1 LALFATLPVTI
12 MKRSGFTL
20 IELLIVIGII
30 AILAAIVIVAV
41 NPARQLAQARNAT
54 RSANV
59 NTVLNAVTQNIAENG
74 SFTCAAGAVPATV
87 TNLSSAVGDYDVCS
101 CLVPTYVAEMPF
113 DPSDGSYTDCTTYD
127 AAYTIQLTAEN
138 RITVT
143 APSAELTQI
152 ISVTR

>member
-1 LALFATLPVTI
+1 MF
-12 MKRSGFTL
+12 RNNHQGFTL

-59 NTVLNAVTQNIAENG
+59 NTILNAVTQNIAENG
-74 SFTCAAGAVPATV
+74 SFVCTAGAISTTTATNMGSG
-87 TNLSSAVGDYDVCS
+87 TGDYDICS

-127 AAYTIQLTAEN
+127 SGYTIVKTAEN
-138 RITVT
+138 RVTVT
-143 APSAELTQI
+143 APSAELDQT

>member
-1 LALFATLPVTI
+1 
-12 MKRSGFTL
+12 MKKGNSQGFTL

-59 NTVLNAVTQNIAENG
+59 TTILNAVTQNIADNG
-74 SFTCAAGAVPATV
+74 SFVCAAGALPTS
-87 TNLSSAVGDYDVCS
+87 TPKNMGSNTSGGDYDICS
-101 CLVPTYVAEMPF
+101 CLVPTYIAQMPV
-113 DPSDGSYTDCTTYD
+113 DPSTGSYTSCTDYNTG
-127 AAYTIQLTAEN
+127 YTIKATAEN
-138 RITVT
+138 RVT
-143 APSAELTQI
+143 IAAPSAELGKT

>member
-1 LALFATLPVTI
+1 MHKGDL
-12 MKRSGFTL
+12 RGFTL

-59 NTVLNAVTQNIAENG
+59 NTLLNAVTQNIAENG
-74 SFTCAAGAVPATV
+74 SFTCAAGDIPATA
-87 TNLSSAVGDYDVCS
+87 TNMGSDTAAGDYDICS

-113 DPSDGSYTDCTTYD
+113 DPSTGHYTDCTDYSTG
-127 AAYTIQLTAEN
+127 YTIEKTAEN
-138 RITVT
+138 RVTIT
-143 APSAELTQI
+143 APSAELGQT

>member
-1 LALFATLPVTI
+1 
-12 MKRSGFTL
+12 MRKGDQGGFTL

-59 NTVLNAVTQNIAENG
+59 NTILNAVTQNIAENG
-74 SFTCAAGAVPATV
+74 SFTCAAGDIPSTATNMGSDV
-87 TNLSSAVGDYDVCS
+87 AGGDYDICS
-101 CLVPTYVAEMPF
+101 CIVPTYVAEMPF
-113 DPSDGSYTDCTTYD
+113 DPSTGSYTDCSDYNTG
-127 AAYTIQLTAEN
+127 YTILLTTEN
-138 RITVT
+138 RVT
-143 APSAELTQI
+143 IAAPSAELSQT

>member
-1 LALFATLPVTI
+1 
-12 MKRSGFTL
+12 MKKGNSRGFTL

-54 RSANV
+54 RSANA
-59 NTVLNAVTQNIAENG
+59 NTILNAVTQNIAENG
-74 SFTCAAGAVPATV
+74 SFTCAAGAVPTTT
-87 TNLSSAVGDYDVCS
+87 TNLSSTVGDYDICS

-113 DPSDGSYTDCTTYD
+113 DPSDGSYVDCTDYD
-127 AAYTIQLTAEN
+127 AAYTIQLTTEN
-138 RITVT
+138 RVT
-143 APSAELTQI
+143 IVAPSAELDLS

>member
-1 LALFATLPVTI
+1 
-12 MKRSGFTL
+12 MRRNSQGFTL

-54 RSANV
+54 RSASV

-74 SFTCAAGAVPATV
+74 SFVCAAGVIPA
-87 TNLSSAVGDYDVCS
+87 SSTPISSTTGDYNICA
-101 CLVPTYVAEMPF
+101 CIVPTYVAEMPF
-113 DPSDGSYTDCTTYD
+113 DPSTGHFTDCTDYTTG
-127 AAYTIQLTAEN
+127 YTILKTAEN
-138 RITVT
+138 RVT
-143 APSAELTQI
+143 ISAPSAELGQT

>member
-1 LALFATLPVTI
+1 
-12 MKRSGFTL
+12 MNKRNSKGFTL

-54 RSANV
+54 RSANA
-59 NTVLNAVTQNIAENG
+59 NTILNAVTQNIAENG
-74 SFTCAAGAVPATV
+74 SFVCAAGDIPATA
-87 TNLSSAVGDYDVCS
+87 TNLSSTDGDYDICE

-127 AAYTIQLTAEN
+127 AGYTIQLTTES
-138 RITVT
+138 RVTITS
-143 APSAELTQI
+143 PSVELDQI

>member
-1 LALFATLPVTI
+1 
-12 MKRSGFTL
+12 MRKGERSGFTL

-54 RSANV
+54 RNANV
-59 NTVLNAVTQNIAENG
+59 NTILNAVTQNIAENG
-74 SFTCAAGAVPATV
+74 SFVCTAGAIPATT
-87 TNLSSAVGDYDVCS
+87 TNMSSAVGDYDVCS
-101 CLVPTYVAEMPF
+101 CIVPTYVAEMPA

-127 AAYTIQLTAEN
+127 SGYTIEMTAEN
-138 RITVT
+138 RVT
-143 APSAELTQI
+143 ISAPSAELDET